1 MVKSSVE
8 VSGTDSKKKALTIG
22 NFALEKKAE
31 NVVILDMQKVSSFW
45 SYFVITGAGSFK
57 HTRAIAE
64 HIEDSLSK
72 NRVEPHHIEG
82 KEGGQWI
89 LLDYGDVVAHVFCEE
104 TRKFYDLER
113 LWGDAKKLKLDS

>member
-1 MVKSSVE
+1 MAKSSID
-8 VSGTDSKKKALTIG
+8 VSGADSKDKALTIG

-31 NVVILDMQKVSSFW
+31 NVVILDMQEVSSFCN
-45 SYFVITGAGSFK
+45 YFVITGASSFK

-64 HIEDSLSK
+64 HIEESLSK
-72 NRVEPHHIEG
+72 YKVEPHHIEG

-89 LLDYGDVVAHVFCEE
+89 LLDYGDVVAHIFCEE

-113 LWGDAKKLKLDS
+113 LWGDAKQLKLNS